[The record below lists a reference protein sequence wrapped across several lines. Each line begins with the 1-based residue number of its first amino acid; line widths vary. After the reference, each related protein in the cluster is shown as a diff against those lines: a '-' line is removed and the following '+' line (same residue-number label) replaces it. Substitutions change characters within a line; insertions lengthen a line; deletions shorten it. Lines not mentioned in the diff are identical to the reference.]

1 MPKMSKKLN
10 TFLINNWLRKK
21 YDLFKKLKKNC
32 YIVKMSISDK
42 EDIIANKNNILTTNE
57 IYKHIYMDQFIE
69 ISKLAFSFLIY
80 QFIIRIL
87 DLMIFDKYK
96 HKKVLYTILLIV
108 FLICFT
114 FIAIRLFTYVKI
126 SSDKDELLKKLI
138 K

>member
-1 MPKMSKKLN
+1 
-10 TFLINNWLRKK
+10 
-21 YDLFKKLKKNC
+21 
-32 YIVKMSISDK
+32 MSISDK